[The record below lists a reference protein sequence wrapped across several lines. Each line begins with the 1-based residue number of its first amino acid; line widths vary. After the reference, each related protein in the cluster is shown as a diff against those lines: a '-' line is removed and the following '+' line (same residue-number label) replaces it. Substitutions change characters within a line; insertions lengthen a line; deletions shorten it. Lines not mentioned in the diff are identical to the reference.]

1 MRIYIENFQIATEEG
16 QSSTTTYNLS
26 EVIELAKIFNE
37 KSTAKI
43 TIYSK
48 PSSPEFL
55 LNAENNRI
63 ELILSGIDIPEEAR
77 PRLVQNGYLVIYNK
91 LLLISHDTKQLL
103 KDVFSNDPHRALNA
117 LTDHD
122 SFNASSATK
131 QDIANVLREKLQN
144 HHADNA
150 VSLRIDLY
158 QYQNKGVEWL
168 IDKSAAKK
176 GALLA
181 DDMGLGKTAQVIAFI
196 VDGISKGRLRNV
208 LIIVPNSLI
217 TNWEREIAKFATGL
231 QSYIHWGNAR
241 AGFPQQIRD
250 ERIIISTYST
260 VVNDLSL
267 FEELNFDLLVCDEA
281 SLLKNPHSSRTE
293 SINKLKYAFSILI
306 TGTPF
311 ENSLTDVWSITN
323 ILEKEFLGPEEQF
336 FKKYGSLPLNELE
349 KKDLSR
355 IQKLIEPL
363 MLRRLKEEVLDDLPE
378 KLDIHTA
385 LNPKSNELEGYRAII
400 DEIKSAENSK
410 TLALIAY
417 LRKFTSH
424 PALYEGNILDISFDK
439 MAEQSAKFTH
449 TVQLVREILKKKE
462 KVLIFANHIDLLAAM
477 KKTMAQ
483 HFQVPCFKID
493 GSVEIRERQNVLDV
507 FEQVETGAILL
518 LNPIAAGMGLNITAA
533 NHVIHFSR
541 QWNPALEAQA
551 TARAFRNG
559 QTKSV
564 NAYYLYY
571 ANTVEEL
578 IHDRINLK
586 SYISK
591 AIIKPFHSINDD
603 DLYLQA
609 LEEL

>member
-1 MRIYIENFQIATEEG
+1 M
-16 QSSTTTYNLS
+16 
-26 EVIELAKIFNE
+26 
-37 KSTAKI
+37 
-43 TIYSK
+43 
-48 PSSPEFL
+48 
-55 LNAENNRI
+55 
-63 ELILSGIDIPEEAR
+63 
-77 PRLVQNGYLVIYNK
+77 
-91 LLLISHDTKQLL
+91 L
-103 KDVFSNDPHRALNA
+103 KDVFSNDHYRALNA
-117 LTDHD
+117 LTNHHLPNT
-122 SFNASSATK
+122 SGVTK
-131 QDIANVLREKLQN
+131 QNITNVLREKLEKY
-144 HHADNA
+144 HADSE
-150 VSLRIDLY
+150 VSLRINLY

-168 IDKSAAKK
+168 NSKSEAKK

-196 VDGISKGRLRNV
+196 VDGISKGRLRNI
-208 LIIVPNSLI
+208 LIVVPNSLI

-231 QSYIHWGNAR
+231 RSYIHWGNTR

-260 VVNDLSL
+260 LVNDLSL

-281 SLLKNPHSSRTE
+281 SLLKNPHSNRTE
-293 SINKLKYAFSILI
+293 AINKLKYAFSILV

-323 ILEKEFLGPEEQF
+323 ILEKEFLGPEAQF
-336 FKKYGSLPLNELE
+336 FKKYGSLPLNELNGA
-349 KKDLSR
+349 DLSK
-355 IQKLIEPL
+355 IQKHIEPI

-385 LNPKSNELEGYRAII
+385 LNPKPSELEGYQAIV
-400 DEIKSAENSK
+400 DEIKLAENSK

-424 PALYEGNILDISFDK
+424 PALYEGNILEISFDE
-439 MAEQSAKFTH
+439 MAKQSTKFTH
-449 TVQLVREILKKKE
+449 TAQLVREILKKKE
-462 KVLIFANHIDLLAAM
+462 KVLIFANHVNLLTAM
-477 KKTMAQ
+477 KNTLAQ
-483 HFQVPCFKID
+483 HFQAPCFKID
-493 GSVEIRERQNVLDV
+493 GSVEIKERQNVIDG
-507 FEQVETGAILL
+507 FEQIETGAILL
-518 LNPIAAGMGLNITAA
+518 LNPITAGMGLNITAA

-571 ANTVEEL
+571 ANTVEEI
-578 IHDRINLK
+578 IHERINLK
-586 SYISK
+586 SDISK
-591 AIIKPFHSINDD
+591 AIIKPFYSGNDD